1 MDTKDQVWIVFRY
14 VGDSEDATFAGAFG
28 TFEAACEYS
37 DEVAA
42 RFTDST
48 FAVSSYKFGDT
59 VF

>member
-1 MDTKDQVWIVFRY
+1 MWIVFRY
-14 VGDSEDATFAGAFG
+14 VGDSEDATFAGVFG
-28 TFEAACEYS
+28 SFEAACEYS
-37 DEVAA
+37 DEVAT